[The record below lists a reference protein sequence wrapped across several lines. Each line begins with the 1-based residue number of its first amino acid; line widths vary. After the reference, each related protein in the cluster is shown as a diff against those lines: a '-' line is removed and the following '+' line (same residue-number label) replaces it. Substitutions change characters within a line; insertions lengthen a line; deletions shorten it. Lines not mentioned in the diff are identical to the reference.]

1 MMTTLIKDTLLA
13 NYAIE
18 LGFEEVDGYSMLF
31 RHDGGGLLI
40 NVVGGK
46 EVFYDYESDAGFAI
60 IKGAS
65 ARDYDL
71 EVIVEHFKNKTL
83 YKLWS

>member
-1 MMTTLIKDTLLA
+1 MIVLRRDTLLA

-18 LGFEEVDGYSMLF
+18 LGFEEVDDYAMLF

-46 EVFYDYESDAGFAI
+46 EVFYNYESDAGFAI
-60 IKGAS
+60 IKGGS

-71 EVIVEHFKNKTL
+71 SVIVEFFKNKTL